1 MIKKNDIL
9 IYNEN
14 LEEGDDACLML
25 ALEDEVIISKVPM
38 IKTVELNIS
47 LKCPP
52 VNFFESKYYKVVGHA
67 NDGDT
72 KEAIVKRYLPQSKWN
87 LR

>member
-14 LEEGDDACLML
+14 LEEGDDSCLML
-25 ALEDEVIISKVPM
+25 ALEDEVITSKVPM
-38 IKTVELNIS
+38 IKTVELNTS
-47 LKCPP
+47 LKCLPI
-52 VNFFESKYYKVVGHA
+52 NFFESKYYKVVGHA

-72 KEAIVKRYLPQSKWN
+72 KEAIVKRFLPQSKY
-87 LR
+87 